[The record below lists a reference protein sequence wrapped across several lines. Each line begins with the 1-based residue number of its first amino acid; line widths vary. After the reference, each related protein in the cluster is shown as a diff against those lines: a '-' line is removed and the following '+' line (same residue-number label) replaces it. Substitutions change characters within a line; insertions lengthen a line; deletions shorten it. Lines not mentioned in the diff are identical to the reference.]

1 MKKLFLLL
9 ILSFFSAQSF
19 AGCPDG
25 SEPVKSISDD
35 GTYFVYNCGGSN
47 TANSSASS
55 QKVSKALAGIDIE
68 NDPNI
73 DFFKPPLKPYPTDM
87 NYWWGRMWQIADYN
101 NDGFSD
107 VLYVGAMKPSNNID

>member
-1 MKKLFLLL
+1 MKKLLLLL
-9 ILSFFSAQSF
+9 ILSFFSAQGLA

-25 SEPVKSISDD
+25 SDPVKSISAD

-68 NDPNI
+68 NDPNLEFYI
-73 DFFKPPLKPYPTDM
+73 RTQK
-87 NYWWGRMWQIADYN
+87 R
-101 NDGFSD
+101 
-107 VLYVGAMKPSNNID
+107 